1 MKEFTFTAPTV
12 YKFSKPMFYLML
24 PNCEV
29 NFTHGR
35 QQMWF
40 NLCTVARDGKKT
52 QRLESM
58 ALILTY
64 APKDRIEVFKKWLS
78 DYFSAEMQE
87 EIFGLTL
94 SDISGTLEIIPGSS
108 LEKAIHKLNKEK
120 RGKYHD

>member
-29 NFTHGR
+29 NFTHGK

-40 NLCTVARDGKKT
+40 NLCTVARDGKKM
-52 QRLESM
+52 QRLESL

-64 APKDRIEVFKKWLS
+64 GSKEKNRSIQKMA
-78 DYFSAEMQE
+78 
-87 EIFGLTL
+87 FGLFFCRNAER
-94 SDISGTLEIIPGSS
+94 DIRTYTFRYTWHS
-108 LEKAIHKLNKEK
+108 
-120 RGKYHD
+120 